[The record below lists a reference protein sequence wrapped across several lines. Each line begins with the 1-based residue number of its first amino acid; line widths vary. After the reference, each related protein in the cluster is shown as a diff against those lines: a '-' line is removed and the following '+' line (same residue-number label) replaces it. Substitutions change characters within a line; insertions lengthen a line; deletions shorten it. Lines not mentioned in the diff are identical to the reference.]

1 MLFGFSPFLYC
12 VIYIFVHVIG
22 LQSEKAQSPPQR
34 HLPLGLGNMEKIKYH
49 DIFDQ
54 ILRYRYRIDT
64 VVLTIGAF
72 TKYLHNEIF
81 DK

>member
-1 MLFGFSPFLYC
+1 MRLALDLTYP
-12 VIYIFVHVIG
+12 
-22 LQSEKAQSPPQR
+22 K
-34 HLPLGLGNMEKIKYH
+34 LGLGNMEKIKYH
-49 DIFDQ
+49 NIFDQ
-54 ILRYRYRIDT
+54 IPRYRYRNDI

>member
-1 MLFGFSPFLYC
+1 MGRCQQPIIITVTKC
-12 VIYIFVHVIG
+12 GKTNKV
-22 LQSEKAQSPPQR
+22 
-34 HLPLGLGNMEKIKYH
+34 GLGDMEKIKYH

-54 ILRYRYRIDT
+54 IPRYRNDI

-81 DK
+81 DE

>member
-1 MLFGFSPFLYC
+1 MTFLY
-12 VIYIFVHVIG
+12 I
-22 LQSEKAQSPPQR
+22 S
-34 HLPLGLGNMEKIKYH
+34 LGLGDKEKIKYH

-54 ILRYRYRIDT
+54 IPRYRYRNDII

-72 TKYLHNEIF
+72 TKYLHNAIF

>member
-1 MLFGFSPFLYC
+1 MTCKVDLKLIG
-12 VIYIFVHVIG
+12 G
-22 LQSEKAQSPPQR
+22 LQQSE
-34 HLPLGLGNMEKIKYH
+34 LDVLGLGDLEKIKYH
-49 DIFDQ
+49 NVFYQ
-54 ILRYRYRIDT
+54 ILRYRYCDDI

>member
-1 MLFGFSPFLYC
+1 
-12 VIYIFVHVIG
+12 
-22 LQSEKAQSPPQR
+22 
-34 HLPLGLGNMEKIKYH
+34 MEKIKYH

-54 ILRYRYRIDT
+54 IPQYRYRNDI
-64 VVLTIGAF
+64 VVWTIGAF

>member
-1 MLFGFSPFLYC
+1 MD
-12 VIYIFVHVIG
+12 
-22 LQSEKAQSPPQR
+22 K
-34 HLPLGLGNMEKIKYH
+34 LGLGNMEKIKYH

-54 ILRYRYRIDT
+54 IPRYRYRNDS

-72 TKYLHNEIF
+72 TEYLHNEIL

>member
-1 MLFGFSPFLYC
+1 MNDY
-12 VIYIFVHVIG
+12 
-22 LQSEKAQSPPQR
+22 E
-34 HLPLGLGNMEKIKYH
+34 LGLGDMEKIKYH
-49 DIFDQ
+49 DILDQ
-54 ILRYRYRIDT
+54 IPRYRYHNNI

>member
-1 MLFGFSPFLYC
+1 MVLFAERLFCFPVF
-12 VIYIFVHVIG
+12 
-22 LQSEKAQSPPQR
+22 PQ
-34 HLPLGLGNMEKIKYH
+34 EKIKYH

-54 ILRYRYRIDT
+54 IPRYRYYTDI

-72 TKYLHNEIF
+72 TTYLDNEIF